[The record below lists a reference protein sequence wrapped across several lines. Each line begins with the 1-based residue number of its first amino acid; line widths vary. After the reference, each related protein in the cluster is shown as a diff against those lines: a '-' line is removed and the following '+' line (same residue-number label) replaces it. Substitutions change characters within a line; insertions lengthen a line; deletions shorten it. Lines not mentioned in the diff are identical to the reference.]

1 MNLRQLIVLTV
12 KAFGGQIRSKMYI
25 HKLMYFITNLLKIK
39 DIDFEQT
46 YFGPYSDQVDLALG
60 ELIGSGFISVIRNTE
75 DENKDY
81 RCTFILE
88 NSGTRL
94 ANSVK
99 KSHPKEFNK
108 IAEFKEKIV
117 NIPMM
122 TMALAAKT
130 HFSLTSHKQSI
141 TESTIQN
148 KIKSFDQV
156 VTEEDVNNV
165 IKILK
170 EV

>member
-1 MNLRQLIVLTV
+1 MNLRQLIVLTI

-60 ELIGSGFISVIRNTE
+60 ELIGSGFIRVIRNTG

-81 RCTFILE
+81 RCIFILE

-99 KSHPKEFNK
+99 KSHPKEFKK
-108 IAEFKEKIV
+108 IAEFKEKIA
-117 NIPMM
+117 NIPIM
-122 TMALAAKT
+122 TVALAAKV
-130 HFSLTSHKQSI
+130 HFSLTSHKQPI
-141 TESTIQN
+141 TENAIRN
-148 KIKSFDQV
+148 KIKSFEQMVTKEDIDNV
-156 VTEEDVNNV
+156 VR
-165 IKILK
+165 ILK
-170 EV
+170 EI